1 MAPCA
6 EDRKRAQENNLEE
19 SKNDQGQDNHCGS
32 EPDSFYSDNVQSSTR
47 RSTMLRG
54 LKKPQIF
61 LALIISLSVPIL
73 SSYLIYCD
81 IAEDDRFDSEAQDEN
96 EDLDDVFMAPDC
108 QNQLTFFGSIG
119 SNALFPVFLPETN
132 AIEQVSP
139 FCSLSS
145 CLEQKTLVLR
155 C

>member
-1 MAPCA
+1 M
-6 EDRKRAQENNLEE
+6 
-19 SKNDQGQDNHCGS
+19 
-32 EPDSFYSDNVQSSTR
+32 FR
-47 RSTMLRG
+47 R
-54 LKKPQIF
+54 LKKPRIL

-81 IAEDDRFDSEAQDEN
+81 IAEDDRFDPEAAYQYD
-96 EDLDDVFMAPDC
+96 DLDDLFMVPHS

-119 SNALFPVFLPETN
+119 PNGLFPVFPPEIS

-139 FCSLSS
+139 FCPLPS
-145 CLEQKTLVLR
+145 CPEQKPLVLR

>member
-1 MAPCA
+1 
-6 EDRKRAQENNLEE
+6 
-19 SKNDQGQDNHCGS
+19 
-32 EPDSFYSDNVQSSTR
+32 
-47 RSTMLRG
+47 MLRG
-54 LKKPQIF
+54 LKKPQII
-61 LALIISLSVPIL
+61 LVLIISLSFPML
-73 SSYLIYCD
+73 SSYLLYCD
-81 IAEDDRFDSEAQDEN
+81 LADDDPFSPEARYEN
-96 EDLDDVFMAPDC
+96 DDLDDLFMAPDC

-119 SNALFPVFLPETN
+119 SNVLFPVFLPETN